1 MAMMSI
7 HTNIHIINYPEKKD
21 VNFAFH
27 HGFHAAGS
35 QNILLSTLAWQD
47 ALNFLRK
54 AKGLGIES
62 DAITFN
68 SIMEDLLS
76 LSLLVLL
83 VSCREMTCKF
93 TSWAL
98 SASTLPLFKSV

>member
-1 MAMMSI
+1 MLTLLFIM
-7 HTNIHIINYPEKKD
+7 
-21 VNFAFH
+21 V
-27 HGFHAAGS
+27 FHAAGS

-68 SIMEDLLS
+68 SIMED
-76 LSLLVLL
+76 
-83 VSCREMTCKF
+83 F
-93 TSWAL
+93 TESFVACVVGFM
-98 SASTLPLFKSV
+98 SRNDM